1 MSSFDVNAI
10 IEKAES
16 KDKDLRH
23 MALYDLS
30 NELQKENLKL
40 DETSQRQ
47 LADIVLRLLDDKS
60 SEVQGVAVKCLPP
73 LVNKMSKVQ
82 IENSITSLSSNI
94 LKGEDEKRD
103 IAAIALKTVISEI
116 PIENALSPIKKC
128 VNPLLQGLASENP
141 EIKLVA
147 LDVLSDLLGRF
158 GTMVVEE
165 HEKLQTAFVEELK
178 SSRVSVRKRAIACLA
193 ALSVN
198 TNDKL
203 FDTLLTGIV
212 NGIDS
217 LIKTMKKQKDNKKVE
232 ELSTYIQSCSAISK
246 TAGHR
251 FGKYLS
257 RIIPLF
263 MDAAEII
270 AGSLDEEDEEMMDT
284 NTEVNDE
291 VREYITQAFEAFVT
305 RCPDEVTK
313 YIDYV
318 IIICKEYL
326 EYDPNY
332 SYDDSEDEAETS
344 DAMVDEDEED
354 EGGLGDDLDEG
365 GLSEDDDVTWKVRRS
380 AAKCLGSLIR
390 SRPEMLAAFYTEL
403 CSDEDISLIRRFKE
417 REEPVKLDIFNVF
430 IDLLHQS
437 YSTKTSP
444 SGDVTYKQHDEVA
457 FVETTKDA
465 IMKRIKKQLKEKS
478 EKTKIGVFQ
487 ILKALTIT
495 LQGGLSKYIK
505 DLVPPI
511 CAALNEKG
519 EQSSLKLETL
529 SFLKTFIQ
537 FHKPEEF
544 KPYLETLMKSVFT
557 CVNDKYY
564 KIITQALRVCGE
576 LVLVIKTCVN
586 EPNFGNLVKQLQTS
600 VFDKLKIQDIDQGV
614 KESAI
619 TTTGLIVSHL
629 SDKLPNLNDTLTV
642 LKERLQNEIT
652 RLTAVRT
659 FTVIAQHNVDISH
672 VLVETVNLLSDFLR
686 KDNRALRQA
695 ALAALSQFAISYK
708 NKIDTKLFTVVINEA
723 AEVMNEKKSDL
734 HLAHLAFKLVKQI
747 VDANPDTLPLVQ
759 KAVLPKILDLLA
771 SPTLQGNCLDSLLV
785 VLALLVP
792 SVGFDNILKQ
802 VLNIPKES
810 KQVFTNIGKA
820 VAAVCNAGSQ
830 KDKTATIEKFA
841 KDLKSKDDS
850 ARMLALFTLGE
861 IGRSIDLSSHGTVSQ
876 DIEACFEEEG
886 SEELKNAASYA
897 LGNVSVGNLAKFL
910 PQIIKGIRESPKK
923 KYLLIHSLKEVIT
936 QSEASKL
943 KPFIPEITPL
953 LFDNSQEE
961 EEGVRNVVSEC
972 LGKLAINDY
981 DNVVSQL
988 KEKLTLSDATRSTVI
1003 GAIKYA
1009 VTDEPSPIDNKLTED
1024 LPVFLAQLNKN
1035 QPVSVRRAVVLL
1047 LNSVAHNKPEI
1058 LGDALE
1064 KVLPSLYAECVFD
1077 PNLVR
1082 VIHLGPFTH
1091 KIDDGLDLRKSAFE
1105 CMDTI
1110 LDNYRSR
1117 IDPNKF
1123 IAQLPAGLD
1132 DENDDIK
1139 MLTHLIV
1146 QKCCA
1151 QFPRSLLTSADQL
1164 VVPFTNTLKKKLKDN
1179 ALAQEKERHEE
1190 LLRSALKAIHAI
1202 RSIPGIEDSAQFTD
1216 MFNKQIV
1223 ANQKLKQTYDEIAE
1237 AHDEFEF

>member
-1 MSSFDVNAI
+1 
-10 IEKAES
+10 
-16 KDKDLRH
+16 
-23 MALYDLS
+23 
-30 NELQKENLKL
+30 
-40 DETSQRQ
+40 
-47 LADIVLRLLDDKS
+47 
-60 SEVQGVAVKCLPP
+60 
-73 LVNKMSKVQ
+73 MSKVQ
-82 IENSITSLSSNI
+82 IENSISSLSSNI

-116 PIENALSPIKKC
+116 PMENAQAPIKKC
-128 VNPLLQGLASENP
+128 ITPLLQGLSSDNP

-147 LDVLSDLLGRF
+147 LDVLSDLLARF
-158 GTMVVEE
+158 GAMVADE
-165 HEKLQTAFVEELK
+165 HEKLQSAFSAELK

-193 ALSVN
+193 ALSVH
-198 TNDKL
+198 TSDKL
-203 FDTLLTGIV
+203 FDALLTSVV
-212 NGIDS
+212 NGIDNV
-217 LIKTMKKQKDNKKVE
+217 IKTMKKQKDNSKVE

-251 FGKYLS
+251 FGKYLA

-270 AGSLDEEDEEMMDT
+270 AGSLDEDDEEMVDT
-284 NTEVNDE
+284 NTEINDE

-305 RCPDEVTK
+305 RCPDEVAR
-313 YIDYV
+313 YVDYV

-332 SYDDSEDEAETS
+332 SYDDSEDEAEEA
-344 DAMVDEDEED
+344 DVMQDDDDED
-354 EGGLGDDLDEG
+354 GLGDDLDEG

-390 SRPEMLAAFYTEL
+390 SRPELLASFYTEL
-403 CSDEDISLIRRFKE
+403 CSEEDISLIRRFKE

-444 SGDVTYKQHDEVA
+444 SGEVSYKQHDEVK
-457 FVETTKDA
+457 FVEQTKDA

-478 EKTKIGVFQ
+478 EKTKVGVFQ
-487 ILKALTIT
+487 ILKSLVVTM
-495 LQGGLSKYIK
+495 QGGLSKYIK
-505 DLVPPI
+505 DLVPSV
-511 CAALNEKG
+511 CSALAEKG

-544 KPYLETLMKSVFT
+544 KPHLETLMKAVFN

-576 LVLVIKTCVN
+576 LVLVVKTCSSDSN
-586 EPNFGNLVKQLQTS
+586 YGSLVTQLQNN
-600 VFDKLKIQDIDQGV
+600 VYEKLKIQDIDQGV

-629 SDKLPNLNDTLTV
+629 ADKLPNLKDTLNI

-652 RLTAVRT
+652 RLTTVRT
-659 FTVIAQHNVDISH
+659 FTVIAQHKVDISS
-672 VLVETVNLLSDFLR
+672 VLVETVKLFSDFLR

-695 ALAALSQFAISYK
+695 ALAGLSQFSVSYSA
-708 NKIDTKLFTVVINEA
+708 KIDSGLFSTVIEEA

-747 VDANPDTLPLVQ
+747 VDANPSTLSLIQ
-759 KAVLPKILDLLA
+759 KFVLPKILELLA
-771 SPTLQGNCLDSLLV
+771 SPTLQGNCLESLLV
-785 VLALLVP
+785 VLAMLVS

-802 VLNIPKES
+802 VLAIPKES

-820 VAAVCNAGSQ
+820 VAAICSAGSQ
-830 KDKTATIEKFA
+830 SNKTSTIEKFA

-861 IGRSIDLSSHGTVSQ
+861 IGRTIDLSSSGTVSQ

-897 LGNVSVGNLAKFL
+897 LGNISVGNLAKFL

-936 QSEASKL
+936 QADANKL
-943 KPFIPEITPL
+943 KEFIPEITPL

-972 LGKLAINDY
+972 LGKLAVNDY
-981 DNVVSQL
+981 NNVVSQL
-988 KEKLTLSDATRSTVI
+988 KEKLNQSDATKSTVI

-1009 VTDEPSPIDNKLTED
+1009 ITDEASPIDDMLRAD
-1024 LPVFLAQLNKN
+1024 LPIFLQQLNKQ

-1047 LNSVAHNKPEI
+1047 LNSAAHNKPEI
-1058 LGDALE
+1058 LNDSLE

-1077 PNLVR
+1077 ANLVR
-1082 VIHLGPFTH
+1082 IIHLGPFTH

-1105 CMDTI
+1105 CMDTV

-1146 QKCCA
+1146 QKCCV

-1164 VVPFTNTLKKKLKDN
+1164 VVPFTNTLKKKLKEN
-1179 ALAQEKERHEE
+1179 ALQQEKERFDE
-1190 LLRSALKAIHAI
+1190 LLKSTLKAVHAV

-1216 MFNKQIV
+1216 MYNKQIV
-1223 ANQKLKQTYDEIAE
+1223 ANAKLKQTYDEIAE
-1237 AHDEFEF
+1237 THEDFEF

>member
-1 MSSFDVNAI
+1 
-10 IEKAES
+10 
-16 KDKDLRH
+16 
-23 MALYDLS
+23 
-30 NELQKENLKL
+30 
-40 DETSQRQ
+40 
-47 LADIVLRLLDDKS
+47 
-60 SEVQGVAVKCLPP
+60 
-73 LVNKMSKVQ
+73 MSKVQ
-82 IENSITSLSSNI
+82 IENSITSLSNSI

-116 PIENALSPIKKC
+116 PMESAQAPIKKC
-128 VNPLLQGLASENP
+128 VSPLLQGLASENP
-141 EIKLVA
+141 EVKLVA

-158 GTMVVEE
+158 GTIVIEE
-165 HEKLQTAFVEELK
+165 HEKLQSSFITELK
-178 SSRVSVRKRAIACLA
+178 SSRVSVRKRAISCLA
-193 ALSVN
+193 ALSVH

-203 FDTLLTGIV
+203 FDQLLNVVV
-212 NGIDS
+212 NGVDN
-217 LIKTMKKQKDNKKVE
+217 LIKSLKKTKENNKIE

-251 FGKYLS
+251 FGKYLT
-257 RIIPLF
+257 RIIPSF

-270 AGSLDEEDEEMMDT
+270 APSLDEENEDMVDT
-284 NTEVNDE
+284 NTEINDE

-313 YIDYV
+313 YIDFV

-332 SYDDSEDEAETS
+332 LYNDSDEEEEADAE
-344 DAMVDEDEED
+344 MQDEDEE
-354 EGGLGDDLDEG
+354 EGMGDDDG

-390 SRPEMLAAFYTEL
+390 SRPELLSMFYTEL
-403 CSDEDISLIRRFKE
+403 CSEEDITLIQRFKE

-430 IDLLHQS
+430 IDLLHQT

-444 SGDVTYKQHDEVA
+444 SGDVTYKQHDEVK
-457 FVETTKDA
+457 FVEQTKDA
-465 IMKRIKKQLKEKS
+465 IMKRVKKQLKEKS

-487 ILKALTIT
+487 VLKALTIT

-505 DLVPPI
+505 DLVPFI
-511 CAALNEKG
+511 SSALSEKG

-544 KPYLETLMKSVFT
+544 KPYLETLMKSVFA

-576 LVLVIKTCVN
+576 LVLVIKSCVN
-586 EPNFGNLVKQLQTS
+586 DSNFPQLVKQLQTN

-629 SDKLPNLNDTLTV
+629 ADKLPNLNDTLNI

-659 FTVIAQHNVDISH
+659 FTVIAQHNVDISS
-672 VLVETVNLLSDFLR
+672 VLVETVTLLSDFLR

-695 ALAALSQFAISYK
+695 SLAALSQFSVSYTT
-708 NKIDTKLFTVVINEA
+708 KINTKLFNVVIVEA

-747 VDANPDTLPLVQ
+747 ADANPDTLSDIQ
-759 KAVLPKILDLLA
+759 KNVVPKILDLLA
-771 SPTLQGNCLDSLLV
+771 SPTLQGNCLESLLI

-792 SVGFDNILKQ
+792 QVGFDNILKQ
-802 VLNIPKES
+802 VLSIPKES
-810 KQVFTNIGKA
+810 KQVFTNTGKA
-820 VAAVCNAGSQ
+820 VAAICGTGSA
-830 KDKTATIEKFA
+830 KEKTSTIEKFA
-841 KDLKSKDDS
+841 KDLKSKDDA

-861 IGRSIDLSSHGTVSQ
+861 IGRTIDLSSSGTVSQ

-897 LGNVSVGNLAKFL
+897 LGNISVGNLSKFL

-936 QSEASKL
+936 QSESAKL

-981 DNVVSQL
+981 DSVVSQL
-988 KEKLTLSDATRSTVI
+988 KSKLNQSDSTRSTVI

-1009 VTDEPSPIDNKLTED
+1009 VTDEVSPIDEKLKAD
-1024 LPVFLAQLNKN
+1024 LPIFLEQLNKS
-1035 QPVSVRRAVVLL
+1035 QPVSVRRAAVLL
-1047 LNSVAHNKPEI
+1047 LNSCAHNKPEL
-1058 LGDALE
+1058 LGDTLD
-1064 KVLPSLYAECVFD
+1064 KILPNLYAECVFD
-1077 PNLVR
+1077 PALVR

-1091 KIDDGLDLRKSAFE
+1091 KIDDGLDLRKSSFE
-1105 CMDTI
+1105 CLDTI

-1146 QKCCA
+1146 QKCCV

-1164 VVPFTNTLKKKLKDN
+1164 VAPFTNTLKKKLKDN
-1179 ALAQEKERHEE
+1179 ALAQEKERFEE
-1190 LLRSALKAIHAI
+1190 LLRSSLKAIHAI
-1202 RSIPGIEDSAQFTD
+1202 RSIPGIEDSAQFAD
-1216 MFNKQIV
+1216 MYAKQIV
-1223 ANQKLKQTYDEIAE
+1223 ANQKMKQTYDEIAE
-1237 AHDEFEF
+1237 STEEFEF

>member
-73 LVNKMSKVQ
+73 LVNKMSKTQ
-82 IENSITSLSSNI
+82 IENSINSLTASI

-116 PIENALSPIKKC
+116 PSESAQSPIKKC
-128 VNPLLQGLASENP
+128 VQPLLQGLTNENP
-141 EIKLVA
+141 DVKLVA
-147 LDVLSDLLGRF
+147 LDVLSDLLDRF
-158 GTMVVEE
+158 GSIVNEE
-165 HEKLQTAFVEELK
+165 HEKLQKTLADELK
-178 SSRVSVRKRAIACLA
+178 SSRVSVRKRTISCLA
-193 ALSVN
+193 ALSVH

-203 FDTLLTGIV
+203 FDTLIVNVV
-212 NGIDS
+212 NGIDN
-217 LIKTMKKQKDNKKVE
+217 LIKTMKKSKENDKVE
-232 ELSTYIQSCSAISK
+232 ELSTYIQTCSAISK

-251 FGKYLS
+251 FGKYLT
-257 RIIPLF
+257 RIVPLF

-270 AGSLDEEDEEMMDT
+270 AGSLEEDEDEEMVDT
-284 NTEVNDE
+284 NTEINDE
-291 VREYITQAFEAFVT
+291 VREYITQAFESFVT
-305 RCPDEVTK
+305 RCPDEVSK
-313 YIDYV
+313 FVDYV

-332 SYDDSEDEAETS
+332 SYDESDVEEEDQ
-344 DAMVDEDEED
+344 MVDEEEGDDEFNE
-354 EGGLGDDLDEG
+354 GLGDEG

-390 SRPEMLAAFYTEL
+390 SRPELLELFYKEL
-403 CSDEDISLIRRFKE
+403 CSEEDITLIRRFKE

-430 IDLLHQS
+430 IDLLHQTF
-437 YSTKTSP
+437 STKTSP
-444 SGDVTYKQHDEVA
+444 SGEVTYKKHEEA
-457 FVETTKDA
+457 KYIEETKDA
-465 IMKRIKKQLKEKS
+465 IVRRLKKQLKEKS

-487 ILKALTIT
+487 VLRTLTIT

-505 DLVPPI
+505 ELMPFI
-511 CAALNEKG
+511 SASLSEKG
-519 EQSSLKLETL
+519 EQSSLKLEAL
-529 SFLKTFIQ
+529 SFLKTFVQ
-537 FHKPEEF
+537 FHDPKDF
-544 KPYLETLMKSVFT
+544 KPHLETLMKAVFA

-564 KIITQALRVCGE
+564 KIITQALKVCGE
-576 LVLVIKTCVN
+576 LVLVVKSCSSESSFAN
-586 EPNFGNLVKQLQTS
+586 SVKQLHQN

-619 TTTGLIVSHL
+619 TTMGLIVSHL
-629 SDKLPNLNDTLTV
+629 SDKIPNLSDTLTI

-659 FTVIAQHNVDISH
+659 FTTIAQHNVDISS
-672 VLVETVNLLSDFLR
+672 VLVETVGLLSDFLR

-695 ALAALSQFAISYK
+695 SLHALTQFSVSYK
-708 NKIDTKLFTVVINEA
+708 DKIDTKLFGTVIAEA

-734 HLAHLAFKLVKQI
+734 HLAHLAFNLVKQI
-747 VDANPDTLPLVQ
+747 ADANAKTLPDIQ
-759 KAVLPKILDLLA
+759 KFVLPKILDLLA
-771 SPTLQGNCLDSLLV
+771 SPTLQGNCLESLLV

-792 SVGFDNILKQ
+792 LVGFDNILKQ
-802 VLNIPKES
+802 VLSIPKES
-810 KQVFTNIGKA
+810 KQVFTNTGKA
-820 VAAVCNAGSQ
+820 VATICHRGND
-830 KDKTATIEKFA
+830 KEKTATIEKFA
-841 KDLKSKDDS
+841 KDLKSKDDA

-861 IGRSIDLSSHGTVSQ
+861 IGRTIDLSSSGTVSQ
-876 DIEACFEEEG
+876 DIESCFEEEG

-897 LGNVSVGNLAKFL
+897 LGNISVGNLSKFL

-936 QSEASKL
+936 QSDSTKL
-943 KPFIPEITPL
+943 KPFISEITPL

-961 EEGVRNVVSEC
+961 EEGVRNVVAEC
-972 LGKLAINDY
+972 LGKLALNDY
-981 DNVVSQL
+981 DTVVPQL
-988 KEKLTLSDATRSTVI
+988 KTKLTQSDSTRATVI

-1009 VTDEPSPIDNKLTED
+1009 ITDEPSPIDEKLKGD
-1024 LPVFLAQLNKN
+1024 IAAFLEQLNKS
-1035 QPVSVRRAVVLL
+1035 QPVNVRRAAVLL
-1047 LNSVAHNKPEI
+1047 LNSCSHNKPE
-1058 LGDALE
+1058 LLTDVLE
-1064 KVLPSLYAECVFD
+1064 KVLPNLYAECQFD
-1077 PNLVR
+1077 QSLVR

-1105 CMDTI
+1105 CLDTI
-1110 LDNYRSR
+1110 LDNFRSR

-1123 IAQLPAGLD
+1123 IAQLPNGLD

-1139 MLTHLIV
+1139 MLSHLIV
-1146 QKCCA
+1146 QKCCV

-1164 VVPFTNTLKKKLKDN
+1164 VTPFANTLKKKLKEN

-1190 LLRSALKAIHAI
+1190 LLRSTLKAIATI
-1202 RSIPGIEDSAQFTD
+1202 KSIPGIEDSLQFTD
-1216 MFNKQIV
+1216 MFNKQIA
-1223 ANQKLKQTYDEIAE
+1223 ANQKMKQTYDEIVE
-1237 AHDEFEF
+1237 STDEFEF